1 MDFIVAVIL
10 SKLYVL
16 LCRYC
21 HFCAQ
26 RVFIKMCVHISI
38 SQSKK
43 RNKPF
48 KYKAKKKYPFMKK
61 RLPGFCTKSVDHT
74 R

>member
-43 RNKPF
+43 EINPSNIRQK
-48 KYKAKKKYPFMKK
+48 KISIYAKKAA
-61 RLPGFCTKSVDHT
+61 RILH
-74 R
+74 

>member
-43 RNKPF
+43 EINPSNMRQ
-48 KYKAKKKYPFMKK
+48 KKNIHLCKK
-61 RLPGFCTKSVDHT
+61 GCQDFALNM
-74 R
+74 